1 MTTIVQAAPEYEID
15 DARHL
20 LRGFAAW
27 RRERHSG
34 DIAPDERH
42 SEEREF
48 ENELAELPGR
58 YVPPQGR
65 LLIAYE
71 ADQPAGCAAL
81 RNRGDGA
88 CEAEAIFVTGRFRG
102 QRVGR
107 ALVERLLLEAR
118 GAGYRRMCL
127 RTSIHENEAIRLCEH
142 AGFHQIS
149 LDHEGGDQR
158 RDQGLLFERDLR
170 LSS

>member
-1 MTTIVQAAPEYEID
+1 MTTIVQAAMDYEID
-15 DARHL
+15 DARRL

-27 RRERHSG
+27 RCERHSD
-34 DIAPDERH
+34 DIAPDEGR
-42 SEEREF
+42 SVDRDLESK
-48 ENELAELPGR
+48 LAELPR
-58 YVPPQGR
+58 QYVPPHGR

-81 RNRGDGA
+81 RDQGDGV

-107 ALVERLLLEAR
+107 ALIERLLLEAK

-127 RTSIHENEAIRLCEH
+127 GTSIHENEAMRLCEH

-149 LDHEGGDQR
+149 LDHEGAARIRGPR
-158 RDQGLLFERDLR
+158 VLFERDLR
-170 LSS
+170 LAS